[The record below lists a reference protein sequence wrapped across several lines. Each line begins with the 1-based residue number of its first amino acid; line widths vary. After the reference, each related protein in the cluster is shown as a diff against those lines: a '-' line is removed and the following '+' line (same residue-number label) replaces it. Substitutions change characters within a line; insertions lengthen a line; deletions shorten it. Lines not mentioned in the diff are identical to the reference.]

1 MMDGAPV
8 LMKGGGMGAV
18 KRGGAPVFQSC
29 PLDDLIG
36 KVGEEIGTSFRDKLS
51 VLCAWIMKVKVT
63 TMHTII
69 LITQHCIL

>member
-8 LMKGGGMGAV
+8 VVKGGGMGVV

-36 KVGEEIGTSFRDKLS
+36 KVREEIGTSFRDTLS

-63 TMHTII
+63 TM
-69 LITQHCIL
+69 QPCIP